1 MHLNVQCT
9 VVTKLV
15 RGKPAQIHL
24 SNKSEADYALML
36 DQLQSTIY
44 EIVVC
49 RLNGSAF
56 LILCKG
62 VTPNELCVPFTPS
75 IQVEILVVNMQRC
88 SLFKH
93 KMEKSQNQNVLVSI
107 GK

>member
-1 MHLNVQCT
+1 MHLNGHFT

-36 DQLQSTIY
+36 DRFQCMIY

-56 LILCKG
+56 LILCKD
-62 VTPNELCVPFTPS
+62 VAPNKL
-75 IQVEILVVNMQRC
+75 
-88 SLFKH
+88 
-93 KMEKSQNQNVLVSI
+93 
-107 GK
+107 